1 MPVVSHIAACK
12 KSMLLALWIL
22 LACSLTSWVDGQ
34 MTHKLFE
41 AIEVATSD
49 GYNMDQKV
57 THTIDVR

>member
-1 MPVVSHIAACK
+1 
-12 KSMLLALWIL
+12 MLLALWI

-34 MTHKLFE
+34 MTTHKQFE

>member
-1 MPVVSHIAACK
+1 
-12 KSMLLALWIL
+12 MLLALWI

-34 MTHKLFE
+34 MTHKLYE

-49 GYNMDQKV
+49 GYTIDQKV